1 MLNNFLQNSDF
12 QSNIRCFLFILS
24 MSTIVNMQKTLLI
37 IIISIFLFLTLRQD
51 NNSKKN
57 TLAIVTILMIVG
69 YWLYATSSFI
79 NFNNL

>member
-12 QSNIRCFLFILS
+12 QSNIRYFLFVLS
-24 MSTIVNMQKTLLI
+24 MSTIVNMVKTLLV

-69 YWLYATSSFI
+69 YWLYATSLFI
-79 NFNNL
+79 NFKNL

>member
-1 MLNNFLQNSDF
+1 
-12 QSNIRCFLFILS
+12 
-24 MSTIVNMQKTLLI
+24 MSTIVNMAKTLLV

-69 YWLYATSSFI
+69 YWLYAASSFI
-79 NFNNL
+79 DFKNL

>member
-1 MLNNFLQNSDF
+1 
-12 QSNIRCFLFILS
+12 
-24 MSTIVNMQKTLLI
+24 MSTIVNMVKTLLV

-57 TLAIVTILMIVG
+57 TLAIVTIFMIVG
-69 YWLYATSSFI
+69 YWLYVASSFI

>member
-1 MLNNFLQNSDF
+1 
-12 QSNIRCFLFILS
+12 
-24 MSTIVNMQKTLLI
+24 MSTIVNMVKTLLV